1 MHITPLWTK
10 SSLWFSECGFLH
22 VMLYIWPQCT
32 AYGQLFAHRPICMCK
47 YNICIYNCDNYL
59 CALLTAL
66 PFFFFFATEFLTVPI
81 QMILLIKLS
90 GFVERAK
97 VLNNLA
103 LPPLSSS
110 CILKIP
116 FKLSIFILQLYRN
129 AYFLFFFLI
138 KRNNTAPSDRRARWP
153 NPSFSSPTSMIL
165 WFIKQFMF
173 LWAKSMGKIISS
185 NQIKSSA
192 PDENT
197 FG

>member
-1 MHITPLWTK
+1 MSCRTFGHNVQPMG
-10 SSLWFSECGFLH
+10 SSLPTG
-22 VMLYIWPQCT
+22 
-32 AYGQLFAHRPICMCK
+32 LFACVSIIFVFTTVIITCVHCLQHC
-47 YNICIYNCDNYL
+47 L
-59 CALLTAL
+59 
-66 PFFFFFATEFLTVPI
+66 FFFFFATEFLTVPI